1 MQQLLALKSL
11 SFLGGNTLRT
21 LFAKGGLAVAANF
34 GAEKSIS
41 FGRHYIAHTFSKVV
55 VAVAA
60 TFGTQNSSIF

>member
-1 MQQLLALKSL
+1 MQQVVAQKIA
-11 SFLGGNTLRT
+11 SFLGGRT
-21 LFAKGGLAVAANF
+21 LITPIAKVVLAVAANF

-60 TFGTQNSSIF
+60 TFGTQNSTIF